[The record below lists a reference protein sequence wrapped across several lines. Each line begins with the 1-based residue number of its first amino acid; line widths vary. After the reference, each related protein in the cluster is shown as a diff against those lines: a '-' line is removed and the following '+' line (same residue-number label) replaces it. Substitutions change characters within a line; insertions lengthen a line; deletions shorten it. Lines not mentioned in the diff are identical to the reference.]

1 MHPHHGDILRY
12 RERTYELADQPL
24 EGYFRLINARP
35 EFQRNA
41 DGRSSCAATWTID
54 DGWLFLIDLQGFWS
68 DGSPLAVADLFP
80 FAGSRVFAAWWSGL
94 LHGFRSDASLLTR
107 ASATR
112 SPDILIQVDC
122 GRIQSSSMVHR
133 ASRREGAMPTM
144 VRAAANQQSAERG
157 NRHGALLQV

>member
-1 MHPHHGDILRY
+1 MHPHQGDVLKY
-12 RERTYELADQPL
+12 RERSYEMADQPL

-41 DGRSSCAATWTID
+41 DGQSGCAATWTID
-54 DGWLFLIDLQGFWS
+54 DGWLFLVDIQGFWA
-68 DGSPLAVADLFP
+68 DGSPLAIADLFP

-94 LHGFRSDASLLTR
+94 LRGYRSDASLLTR
-107 ASATR
+107 ASASR

-133 ASRREGAMPTM
+133 PSRREGAMPTM
-144 VRAAANQQSAERG
+144 IRSGISVPADRAGRQAG
-157 NRHGALLQV
+157 LLQV

>member
-1 MHPHHGDILRY
+1 MHPHQGDILRY
-12 RERTYELADQPL
+12 RERTYELADRPL
-24 EGYFRLINARP
+24 EGYFRLINAQP

-41 DGRSSCAATWTID
+41 DGLSSCAATWTID
-54 DGWLFLIDLQGFWS
+54 DGWLFLIDLQGFWA
-68 DGSPLAVADLFP
+68 DGSPLTVADLFP

-94 LHGFRSDASLLTR
+94 LRGYRSDASLLTR
-107 ASATR
+107 ASASR

-144 VRAAANQQSAERG
+144 IRSTGGATAPERG
-157 NRHGALLQV
+157 HRQGALLQV